1 MPGRDQEPSFQ
12 LASGTTNERD
22 NSYNIS
28 NTLGSIFYNTDTS
41 NVEIRHED
49 PSNNVGWR
57 DLVMNNK
64 EQIDI
69 SGKLVVIGDASLN
82 AHLSAVDASF
92 QNNVDISGNLV
103 VDGDVSFNGDLNM
116 TGFNR
121 KEVLL
126 AGAGGLDGTG
136 GAQGT
141 ATATS
146 TLSAFFATLAF
157 NGTLTDQNDVWHS
170 SSDSL
175 TNNPKSLIFEFPDDV
190 IITKYKIWR
199 RPLPHAG
206 HNPKAWTLRAYE
218 QGSSTSVQIDSLSN
232 ITNWPAPTSTSIT
245 NDTSFNE
252 YPVANTTTA
261 YRKFELKIT
270 ESSHTGAVTI
280 GELAFYGYRKSTINT
295 GTLVVDGNVGI
306 GTTTPSEKLEVNG
319 NIKIERPGS
328 GGANLTCQAT
338 GLNHHADINIVSV
351 ERANHPLHNFV
362 GGFNK
367 IRSIGNDGEGAL
379 AFIKMNNAGT
389 SQVNTMLKL
398 VQNGAYFGGPVYAN
412 GLILNGAGGATS
424 SDDRIKEN
432 EKLIVNATETLSK
445 LTPQIYDK
453 YQTMDL
459 SGSSIIESGLIA
471 QEVYY
476 NAPEL
481 RHLVTVGKDTDASG
495 NEYTPT
501 PEEMDLSGVDI
512 GSDPDYGSHG
522 WSKQNSSSLNYSGLI
537 AYLIKSNQE
546 LVGRIDSLKTDISAI
561 MTHLDLQQL
570 THIPPQIKRIIKN
583 VLNML

>member
-1 MPGRDQEPSFQ
+1 
-12 LASGTTNERD
+12 
-22 NSYNIS
+22 
-28 NTLGSIFYNTDTS
+28 
-41 NVEIRHED
+41 VEIRHED

-69 SGKLVVIGDASLN
+69 SGKLGVSG
-82 AHLSAVDASF
+82 
-92 QNNVDISGNLV
+92 NVDIRNNLSV
-103 VDGDVSFNGDLNM
+103 GSDNFNQSQDI
-116 TGFNR
+116 
-121 KEVLL
+121 LL
-126 AGAGGLDGTG
+126 AGAGGLNGTG
-136 GAQGT
+136 GGQGT
-141 ATATS
+141 ARS
-146 TLSAFFATLAF
+146 TTQHNADYVPSNAF
-157 NGTLTDQNDVWHS
+157 NGSLVNNVDAWHNS
-170 SSDSL
+170 AAAAGDPFVTENL
-175 TNNPKSLIFEFPDDV
+175 DFEFPYAV
-190 IITKYKIWR
+190 HITKYKIWPR
-199 RPLPHAG
+199 LLYNTASSNAQGPS
-206 HNPKAWTLRAYE
+206 AWTL
-218 QGSSTSVQIDSLSN
+218 QGSNDGANYVDIEQPRTAAANTATS
-232 ITNWPAPTSTSIT
+232 TSTSIT
-245 NDTSFNE
+245 DGTGNDE
-252 YPVANTTTA
+252 YTLANATNA
-261 YRKFELKIT
+261 YKHIRLKIT
-270 ESSHTGAVTI
+270 ASQNGANNLSI
-280 GELAFYGYRKSTINT
+280 GELAYYGYIDGTITTNH
-295 GTLVVDGNVGI
+295 LMVAGNVGI
-306 GTTTPSEKLEVNG
+306 GTTTPSERLEVNG

-351 ERANHPLHNFV
+351 ERANHPSENFV

-367 IRSIGNDGEGAL
+367 IRSIGNDSEGAL

-389 SQVNTMLKL
+389 SEVKTMLKL

-412 GLILNGAGGATS
+412 DLILNGAGGATS

-570 THIPPQIKRIIKN
+570 TQLPPTK
-583 VLNML
+583 